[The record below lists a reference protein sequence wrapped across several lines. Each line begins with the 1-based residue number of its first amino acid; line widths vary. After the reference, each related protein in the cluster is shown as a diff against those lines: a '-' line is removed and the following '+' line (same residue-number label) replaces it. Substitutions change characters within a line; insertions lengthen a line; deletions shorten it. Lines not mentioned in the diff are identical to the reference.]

1 MTRKCI
7 PTQTLGGSRREGD
20 LVLLQSPKPRNN
32 KALVLIQET
41 LMETSALLISYMFL
55 GVGGVGGL
63 GRIGEK
69 WSLLVQ
75 SHPRTRSHHA

>member
-32 KALVLIQET
+32 KALVLIQEM
-41 LMETSALLISYMFL
+41 LMETFALLISYMFL
-55 GVGGVGGL
+55 AGWGWGV
-63 GRIGEK
+63 
-69 WSLLVQ
+69 
-75 SHPRTRSHHA
+75 